1 MNGANMVLTRLQ
13 GPLPWVEK
21 SVQYGLVGNRKR
33 AGVASLW
40 ADNSRL
46 CVVQHIPNFLSAMR
60 IPTSLALLVVYD
72 PRSLTRSWICLALVL
87 LVMATDY
94 LDGMIARKYSVQTK
108 FGYLLDGLGDRAF
121 HVSVF
126 LILVTSGILA
136 VLLAWVMIFREIS
149 QYAVRLVEL
158 DWYSSQSK
166 IDRRI
171 TRIYAAAVQG
181 ISLIEVSR
189 AIIAPSTLP
198 AVYIV
203 LINATLAIVAT
214 MSFSRIIPR
223 LILAWR
229 MAIDG

>member
-1 MNGANMVLTRLQ
+1 
-13 GPLPWVEK
+13 
-21 SVQYGLVGNRKR
+21 
-33 AGVASLW
+33 
-40 ADNSRL
+40 
-46 CVVQHIPNFLSAMR
+46 MR

-136 VLLAWVMIFREIS
+136 ILLAWVMIFREIS

-198 AVYIV
+198 VVYIV

-229 MAIDG
+229 IAIDG